1 MADSTIFTDSIKL
14 ENRNFGWGLSAYPG
28 DDAEPGTDAPSMAL
42 FVDEE
47 GVANISG
54 PLLLH
59 LTAGPADPI
68 DSVEIP
74 TFSPGNLFIEGVR
87 KAIPPFPLYGVM
99 AFPTRS
105 VQRDEATNAITS
117 IAIGGLGEE
126 NRFPDDTPAGFVP
139 CVGQFLTYP
148 DGRKVQVPNLG
159 PRTVLDGDGGQSVT
173 SSAPLGM
180 VWMMKVEE
188 GWETMVPDVS
198 GQGMVQWAGAQ

>member
-47 GVANISG
+47 GVANVSG

-59 LTAGPADPI
+59 LTAGTADPI

-74 TFSPGNLFIEGVR
+74 TFSPENLFIEGVR
-87 KAIPPFPLYGVM
+87 RAIPPFPMYGVL
-99 AFPTRS
+99 AFPARNVEMAGVTG
-105 VQRDEATNAITS
+105 AAIFLP
-117 IAIGGLGEE
+117 GLGEE

-139 CVGQFLTYP
+139 CLGQLLTYS
-148 DGRKVQVPNLG
+148 GGKSVRVPNLG

-188 GWETMVPDVS
+188 GWETMVPDYT
-198 GQGMVQWAGAQ
+198 GQGLVQWAGMA